1 MGEVGIESAEMIVLR
16 RTPYRETDVIIAGL
30 SPDFGKL
37 ELIAY
42 RAAKPGSGMSAL
54 DLFCRVNVA
63 FRPANRDGGLGTLTE
78 AETTEDYADLAKSQD
93 NLQFA
98 ARIGRFLLRNS
109 AENSP
114 LPLSFDTLG
123 NILSALCGRI
133 VWSRVQCA
141 VMLKLVF
148 LYENGLLPGLDSMPE
163 VERRK
168 VEAVYERLTECAVGG
183 DAPPDFSEKYWTG
196 LDGYLN
202 GRIVQSQLLW
212 K

>member
-1 MGEVGIESAEMIVLR
+1 MDENGTESAELIVLR
-16 RTPYRETDVIIAGL
+16 RTPYRESDVIISGI
-30 SPDFGKL
+30 SPDYGRL

-42 RAAKPGSGMSAL
+42 RAAKPDSGFPAL
-54 DLFCRVNVA
+54 DLFCRIGA
-63 FRPANRDGGLGTLTE
+63 TFRPATRDGGMGTLTE
-78 AETTEDYADLAKSQD
+78 GEAVESYPELAEKME

-98 ARIGRFLLRNS
+98 AKIGRFLLRNT

-114 LPLSFDTLG
+114 LPLLFDAFG

-133 VWSRVQCA
+133 AWSRLQCA

-148 LYENGLLPGLDSMPE
+148 LYENGLLPGLESMPE
-163 VERRK
+163 VERRR

-183 DAPPDFSEKYWTG
+183 EPPPAFSEKYWTG
-196 LDGYLN
+196 LDGYFN
-202 GRIVQSQLLW
+202 DRIVKSQLSW